1 MLNKI
6 LIEMILKQLLK
17 DVFRLTFIITTYNI
31 ENKKGY
37 YEITI
42 NATLSRRI
50 LTISKS
56 RKIRI
61 ENWVELITGY
71 THIKDM
77 LQKELVENIKEE
89 QC

>member
-17 DVFRLTFIITTYNI
+17 DVFIMTTMKVTYHI
-31 ENKKGY
+31 ERKYIY

-42 NATLSRRI
+42 TATLNKSI

-56 RKIRI
+56 KTIRI
-61 ENWVELITGY
+61 ENWVKLITGY
-71 THIKDM
+71 AHIKDM